1 VKNLELAWILEE
13 IGDLLELQGENPFK
27 VRAYRRAARTI
38 EMLPEDIE
46 AVWRRGELDELEGVG
61 KAIASKIDEWLSTG
75 TMRFYEELRQQ
86 LPPGLRELT
95 RVPGVGPKLAHRLYQ
110 ELGIASLHQ
119 LEESCRAQRLRHV
132 KGLGPRTEEN
142 ILRGIERLRRQWER
156 VPLGLALPVAQQLE
170 RALAAL
176 PAVQRVALAGSL
188 RRGRETVGDVDIV
201 ASSEDPR
208 AVMDFFVGL
217 PGVEQ
222 VLAHGDTKASVVLK
236 VGLQV
241 DLRVVKDSEFAT
253 ALHHFTGSKEH
264 NVALRELA
272 HGMGLKISEY
282 GVVRVADGQLLAIST
297 EADIFAAVGLPFI
310 PPELREDGSEI
321 ASARG
326 GRLPKLLT
334 MADIKGDL
342 HVHTHWSDGLHSIEE
357 MARAAQA
364 KGYQYIA
371 ITDHSRSLGVARG
384 LDPQRLEEQLA
395 EIERLNRRLDG
406 FRILSGCEVDILR
419 DGTLDLPDELLA
431 RLDVVVASVHSA
443 MQLDEA
449 EMTERIVTA
458 MRNPHVDIIGH
469 PTGRILG
476 RREPYAV
483 DLERVITVAAE
494 TGTCLEINAS
504 PERLDLKDVH
514 ARWARERGVMLVVNT
529 DAHSTDGLEQMAYGV
544 TVARRAWL
552 TAADVL
558 NCLPWP
564 ELKARLKDGRRGR

>member
-1 VKNLELAWILEE
+1 MKNLELAWILEE

-27 VRAYRRAARTI
+27 VRAYRRAARSI
-38 EMLPEDIE
+38 ELLPEDIE
-46 AVWRRGELDELEGVG
+46 TVWRRGELGQVEGVG
-61 KAIASKIDEWLSTG
+61 KAIEAKIDEWLSTG
-75 TMRFYEELRQQ
+75 SMRFYEELKQQ

-110 ELGIASLHQ
+110 ELGIGSLDQ
-119 LEESCRAQRLRHV
+119 LEEACRAQRLRHI
-132 KGLGPRTEEN
+132 KGLGARTEEN

-156 VPLGLALPVAQQLE
+156 VPLGLALPVAQQLK
-170 RALAAL
+170 RALASL

-201 ASSEDPR
+201 ASSDDPR
-208 AVMDFFVGL
+208 AVMDAFVGL

-222 VLAHGDTKASVVLK
+222 VLSHGETRSSVILK
-236 VGLQV
+236 VGLQA
-241 DLRVVKDSEFAT
+241 DLRVVKDSEFAA

-272 HGMGLKISEY
+272 QAMGLKISEY
-282 GVVRVADGQLLAIST
+282 GIVRIDDGRPLPIAA
-297 EADIFAAVGLPFI
+297 EADVFAAVGLPFI

-321 ASARG
+321 AAARE
-326 GRLPKLLT
+326 GRLPELLT

-342 HVHTHWSDGLHSIEE
+342 HVHSHWSDGLHSIEE

-364 KGYQYIA
+364 RGYQYIA

-384 LDPQRLEEQLA
+384 LDPERLEEQLA

-443 MQLDEA
+443 MQQDEA
-449 EMTERIVTA
+449 EMTERIVAA

-483 DLERVITVAAE
+483 DMERIISVAAE

-504 PERLDLKDVH
+504 PERLDLKDVY

-529 DAHSTDGLEQMAYGV
+529 DAHSTEGLEQMAYGI

-552 TAADVL
+552 SARDVL

-564 ELKARLKDGRRGR
+564 ELRARLKDGRRGG